1 MRLGAVVV
9 SALAMALLAC
19 GSALDVNDAPV
30 ASVKIAPAS
39 LTLGLGLVAP
49 LQATAEDATGD
60 VLHDR
65 RIFWTSSDT
74 TVATVSGAGVVT
86 ALAIGTAIIAA
97 SAEGASGTATITVT
111 PPPVAKV
118 AVLPESAQTTVG
130 ATVQLQAVTY
140 DALGN
145 VLTGRTISWSSS
157 NQQVATVDGN
167 GRVKA
172 LAAGAVPISA
182 TSEGQTGSATI
193 TIVVPV
199 DHVEVRPTFVIVA
212 PGKTTQLT
220 ALVYDAQG
228 NQLSDREITWGTSD
242 QSVATVSQ
250 TGLVTGVKNGG
261 AQISATVEGKNAT
274 ASILV
279 SSLLGSVRAVQP

>member
-1 MRLGAVVV
+1 MGREHIARRPYPFRCRLDDGHVTVHTDMRLGAVVV

-65 RIFWTSSDT
+65 QIFWTSSDT

-140 DALGN
+140 ED
-145 VLTGRTISWSSS
+145 RKS
-157 NQQVATVDGN
+157 
-167 GRVKA
+167 
-172 LAAGAVPISA
+172 
-182 TSEGQTGSATI
+182 
-193 TIVVPV
+193 VV
-199 DHVEVRPTFVIVA
+199 
-212 PGKTTQLT
+212 
-220 ALVYDAQG
+220 
-228 NQLSDREITWGTSD
+228 
-242 QSVATVSQ
+242 
-250 TGLVTGVKNGG
+250 
-261 AQISATVEGKNAT
+261 
-274 ASILV
+274 
-279 SSLLGSVRAVQP
+279 